1 MLYLEEG
8 TTNILTPSVRSC
20 RPEERAGGPA
30 PLGQGLLRPLPP
42 LLLQP
47 DAGLSSPASRGP
59 AGGECF
65 ASSLAVRLIGKR
77 VISPG
82 AGMI

>member
-30 PLGQGLLRPLPP
+30 PLGQGLLRPLPRFCCSQTQGSAVQP
-42 LLLQP
+42 PEDRLVESVLPAAWQSGLLVR
-47 DAGLSSPASRGP
+47 GLFPQELG
-59 AGGECF
+59 
-65 ASSLAVRLIGKR
+65 
-77 VISPG
+77 
-82 AGMI
+82 